1 MKKLIF
7 SFLFATCSLQAFAQ
21 QELIHPKEQQKQGIV
36 QQPQPYIEVDG
47 KQVAQASLVLITAR
61 HIESAEVL
69 KDEKAIEKFGDKAK
83 DGAILLKTDP
93 KAKWVTIQDIY
104 THYRIP
110 ATQQYLRV
118 IINNQLVKDTSLILA
133 NLEQI
138 EKVEVKKQDITAPV
152 RWSLNDEEEFLYITS
167 KPQTK
172 K

>member
-7 SFLFATCSLQAFAQ
+7 SLLFAACSLQAFAQ

-47 KQVAQASLVLITAR
+47 KQVAQASLVLIAAR

-69 KDEKAIEKFGDKAK
+69 KDEKATEKFGDKAK
-83 DGAILLKTDP
+83 DGAVLLKTDP
-93 KAKWVTIQDIY
+93 TAKWVTIQDIY

-110 ATQQYLRV
+110 ATQQNLRV

-138 EKVEVKKQDITAPV
+138 EKVEVKKQDIIAPV
-152 RWSLNDEEEFLYITS
+152 RWSLNDEEEFLHITS